1 MQYDYLE
8 AVDEIER
15 RYPPERIAS
24 SRARLGATW
33 DLRRPHDGIPFMFTG
48 IPDHT
53 GADANWCYEAR
64 YPREEL
70 LAYQLDQI
78 LARAAVDDDYIPSL
92 FPGCRQGLLP
102 TAYGAREEWIS
113 DHYWVEPV
121 LTDAEEAYELTQPDF
136 TRQGV
141 AADLLETTRF
151 FRRATA
157 GRLPIQMPDMQGPL
171 DLAGNML
178 GAERLMLA
186 IYDHPDAVHR
196 LLDQMTQDFI
206 TYMHLQEAASEGTLV
221 PIHCM
226 PTIWLPPGR
235 AMSLSEDL
243 LAVMS
248 PRFYGQFASPYNERI
263 AAEFGGV
270 VIHSCGSWEHNLPG
284 LARTSGLLGV
294 NFGVSETSLARVAD
308 QFGSSVVVLAHNTTV
323 TCNGLRR
330 FNTREYTEFV
340 FDFAKERDL
349 RAIVPLVPDEGITA
363 DECAEIARL
372 ARERAAWRA

>member
-1 MQYDYLE
+1 M
-8 AVDEIER
+8 
-15 RYPPERIAS
+15 
-24 SRARLGATW
+24 
-33 DLRRPHDGIPFMFTG
+33 
-48 IPDHT
+48 
-53 GADANWCYEAR
+53 
-64 YPREEL
+64 
-70 LAYQLDQI
+70 
-78 LARAAVDDDYIPSL
+78 
-92 FPGCRQGLLP
+92 
-102 TAYGAREEWIS
+102 
-113 DHYWVEPV
+113 
-121 LTDAEEAYELTQPDF
+121 
-136 TRQGV
+136 
-141 AADLLETTRF
+141 
-151 FRRATA
+151 
-157 GRLPIQMPDMQGPL
+157 IQMPDMQGPL

-248 PRFYGQFASPYNERI
+248 PRFYGQFATPYNERI

-294 NFGVSETSLARVAD
+294 NFGASETPLARVAD
-308 QFGSSVVVLAHNTTV
+308 QFGSSVVVLAHNNTSV

-330 FNTREYTEFV
+330 FSTREYAELV
-340 FDFAKERDL
+340 FDFVNERDL
-349 RAIVPLVPDEGITA
+349 RAIIPLTPDEGMTA